1 MEPRNGLTL
10 SMAALVALAASLAT
24 IAMAQAPLAGD
35 VSRGKSLFDKR
46 CTTCH
51 VNSDMGPKY
60 RGLIGR
66 KAGTVAG
73 FDYSKAL
80 QGAGIV
86 WSEELIDRWLTNPD
100 KLVPGNLMGFRV
112 REPQER
118 ADIIAYL
125 KTRN

>member
-1 MEPRNGLTL
+1 MDARIRIALPL
-10 SMAALVALAASLAT
+10 AALVALVTSLAT
-24 IAMAQAPLAGD
+24 VAVAQAPLAGD

-86 WSEELIDRWLTNPD
+86 WSEELIDSWLTNPD

>member
-1 MEPRNGLTL
+1 MTFRARL
-10 SMAALVALAASLAT
+10 SVLAALVAAVSLPVLAQS
-24 IAMAQAPLAGD
+24 PLVGD
-35 VSRGKSLFDKR
+35 ASRGKGLFDKR

-60 RGLIGR
+60 RGLFGR

-80 QGAGIV
+80 QEKGIV
-86 WSEELIDRWLTNPD
+86 WTEELIDQWLTNPD

-112 REPQER
+112 RDPQER

-125 KTRN
+125 KTRV

>member
-1 MEPRNGLTL
+1 MDARIRLAV
-10 SMAALVALAASLAT
+10 SIALLALLAAPV
-24 IAMAQAPLAGD
+24 MAGDMPPGD
-35 VSRGKSLFDKR
+35 VSRGESLFGKR
-46 CTTCH
+46 CTICH

-66 KAGTVAG
+66 RAGTVAG
-73 FDYSKAL
+73 FDYSQAL
-80 QGAGIV
+80 QSKGIV
-86 WSEELIDRWLTNPD
+86 WSEELIDQWLTNPD

-112 REPQER
+112 RDAQER

>member
-1 MEPRNGLTL
+1 MDARVCHALPFAVLLAVSAG
-10 SMAALVALAASLAT
+10 MAVA
-24 IAMAQAPLAGD
+24 QDKPAGD
-35 VSRGKSLFDKR
+35 AGRGRSVFEKR
-46 CTTCH
+46 CITCH

-60 RGLIGR
+60 RGLFGR

-80 QGAGIV
+80 QESGIV
-86 WSEELIDRWLTNPD
+86 WNEELIDRWLTNPD

-112 REPQER
+112 RDAQER

-125 KTRN
+125 KTRV

>member
-1 MEPRNGLTL
+1 MDARFRVAIPL
-10 SMAALVALAASLAT
+10 AVLVALSAVT
-24 IAMAQAPLAGD
+24 VVAQDRPAGD
-35 VSRGKSLFDKR
+35 LSRGRSLFEKR

-51 VNSDMGPKY
+51 ENSDMGPKY

-80 QGAGIV
+80 QEKGIV
-86 WSEELIDRWLTNPD
+86 WSEELIDQWLTNPD

-112 REPQER
+112 RDAQER

-125 KTRN
+125 KTRV

>member
-1 MEPRNGLTL
+1 MDARLFIAIPLAVL
-10 SMAALVALAASLAT
+10 AALAAT
-24 IAMAQAPLAGD
+24 AQGRPEGD
-35 VSRGKSLFDKR
+35 VSRGRAIFDKR

-51 VNSDMGPKY
+51 VNTDMGPKY

-66 KAGTVAG
+66 KAGTVPT
-73 FDYSKAL
+73 FDYSQAL

-86 WSEELIDRWLTNPD
+86 WNEELIDKWLTNPD

-112 REPQER
+112 RDPQER
-118 ADIIAYL
+118 ADVIAYL

>member
-1 MEPRNGLTL
+1 MDRKLGFAV
-10 SMAALVALAASLAT
+10 SAALVVALSALAVP
-24 IAMAQAPLAGD
+24 AQERLAGD
-35 VSRGKSLFDKR
+35 VSRGRALFDKR

-51 VNSDMGPKY
+51 VNTDMGPKY

-73 FDYSKAL
+73 FEYSPAL
-80 QGAGIV
+80 QAAGIV
-86 WSEELIDRWLTNPD
+86 WSEELIDKWLTNPD

-112 REPQER
+112 RDPQER
-118 ADIIAYL
+118 ADVIAYL